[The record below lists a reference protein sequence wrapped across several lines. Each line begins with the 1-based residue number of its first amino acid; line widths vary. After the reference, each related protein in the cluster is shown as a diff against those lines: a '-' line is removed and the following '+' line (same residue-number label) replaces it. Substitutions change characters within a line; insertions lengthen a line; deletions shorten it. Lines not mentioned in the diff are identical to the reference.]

1 MKRIMRFTKRS
12 FGHFAGVITLMAKET
27 EAVLFR
33 FPVTVV
39 SSVAVSVIVINGLDR
54 SESMYWKPMTPVIL
68 ALVILGLFAAAF
80 RIFCDE
86 YRVRN
91 KVYFAGT
98 ALLFAASASYM
109 VFLRHAVPGQSE
121 IESIRF
127 AVLAVAGAGSILCAP
142 FILGKRELAANWAVT
157 LGFRLTVSW
166 LFSMIIYS
174 GISIALLII
183 ETLLGIHVAGHA
195 YLILYILFTGVFLPI
210 HFLSGVP
217 AGTKESGEITYPRPL
232 MILITY
238 ILLPLIGVYLAII
251 YVYFGKA
258 IVTRSWPEG
267 TAAYLILTFSIAG
280 MLLLFAVTPIE
291 RLKRDWGSR
300 YTTYFHRALIPLLPL
315 LFLAIGRRVNEY
327 GITERRYYVILLAL
341 WLTGITLYRVISKK
355 RAHIVIPLS
364 ITLCALLS
372 VFGPWSAFSVSKAS
386 QVWRLEKLLTDAGII
401 KNGSIVKNHGK
412 INWNTSSEINDT
424 IGYLVKNHGGG
435 SLTMLPENLRASGAD
450 EISEALGITKDITS
464 PTDVIEREY
473 YTKFNGDNLIDLK
486 SCRYFGSFR
495 TLADSNTEFKLA
507 DGNVIKYDPGKLSLV
522 IAGKKGESVF
532 DLSKIAYSLPAVSKY
547 TSPYNSDCEPGTML
561 WRGKYK
567 GGIIHIFFS
576 NISFLETREKKSV
589 RSVDFYLFLT
599 PSNSR

>member
-1 MKRIMRFTKRS
+1 MRFTKRA
-12 FGHFAGVITLMAKET
+12 FRHFAGVISLMAHET

-39 SSVAVSVIVINGLDR
+39 SSVAVTAIIINGIDQ
-54 SESMYWKPMTPVIL
+54 SEALYWKDMTPVVF
-68 ALVILGLFAAAF
+68 ALVVLGLFAAAF
-80 RIFCDE
+80 RVFCDE

-98 ALLFAASASYM
+98 ALLFAMSAAYM
-109 VFLRHAVPGQSE
+109 IFLRHAVPGQSE
-121 IESIRF
+121 IEAIRF
-127 AVLAVAGAGSILCAP
+127 AVLIVAGAGSILCAP

-157 LGFRLTVSW
+157 VGFRLVVSW

-183 ETLLGIHVAGHA
+183 DALLGIHVTGNT
-195 YLILYILFTGVFLPI
+195 YLDLYIFLMGVFLPI

-217 AGTKESGEITYPRPL
+217 TGTHESGEITYPRPL

-280 MLLLFAVTPIE
+280 ILLLFAVTPIE
-291 RLKRDWGSR
+291 RLKRDWVSR

-315 LFLAIGRRVNEY
+315 LFLAIGKRVHEY
-327 GITERRYYVILLAL
+327 GITEKRYYVLLLAL

-355 RAHIVIPLS
+355 RGHVVIPLS

-372 VFGPWSAFSVSKAS
+372 VFGPWGAFNVSLVS
-386 QVWRLEKLLTDAGII
+386 QTSRLEKLLADTGII
-401 KNGSIVKNHGK
+401 RNGSIVKDHEK
-412 INWNTSSEINDT
+412 IEWTKVSEINDT
-424 IGYLVKNHGGG
+424 IRYLVKNHGSG
-435 SLTMLPENLRASGAD
+435 SLTMLPENIRKSEPD
-450 EISEALGITKDITS
+450 EISEALGIAKEITAPS
-464 PTDVIEREY
+464 DVIEREY

-495 TLADSNTEFKLA
+495 TLADSKTEFTLA

-547 TSPYNSDCEPGTML
+547 TSPYNSDCEPGTMS

-589 RSVDFYLFLT
+589 RSVDFYLFLA
-599 PSNSR
+599 PANGR